1 MGPWSDAEQR
11 LHLVPRR
18 KRDEGREEAEH
29 EQRPP
34 ETQAGPPCGVAPL
47 DLGPPPGPL
56 TAVRAFDREGVER
69 RGLVG
74 QRRGS
79 SACRAGHTRILGNIS
94 RRMDGEEGRPPVET
108 LAEAAVGVAAA
119 GDLPTALDVL
129 AQAARAALEA
139 DTVVVRLADEEGRLE
154 ARAFAPAGSTLGAE
168 LAGTRAS
175 VDELLR
181 SGASEATE
189 RAAARTRAAGL
200 LAVPA
205 RVEGRVVGLLEAVRV
220 ASPFGRAERRL
231 AELAAAQLALAIR
244 GLAPNEARR
253 RRRDRLLGLAGDA
266 LAAGTDV
273 ERSARQAIRIAV
285 DASEAQAGALW
296 RRGLAD
302 APVLAASHGLPDELV
317 AEAGGLAAA
326 ALRDRPA
333 PAIALAEQLPASLRH
348 VATLP
353 LGQSPSGVLQ
363 LFFAVGDV
371 PSAHE
376 LRALSSFAARTAHAL
391 REGERVRA
399 QVGELERTRALLG
412 LIGDASSRLS
422 LAHTLETV
430 VDRVGHL
437 LPVDRLGVYLLDEDR
452 LSAAGG
458 RALPSEH
465 LKVATALLDAL
476 RGPLRARASVH
487 VVAGGEEPALEH
499 VRDALRETGESA
511 VIAAPLQMLGE
522 PIGLLAAYP
531 RAGSIG
537 AGDEELLAALAA
549 QLAVAVQNAR
559 LHEQSQQL
567 FEERST
573 ALRSARETGRRLVSL
588 YEIANAFTQSLSLER
603 TVDAIG
609 ATVVDALEV
618 DAAVVRSPDQRGD
631 VLVSRSVHVAD
642 ERHAGAMKSLLEHP
656 QPARTL
662 RDAAPELLDARK
674 ARRLGGAHSLL
685 LPFLEQGSTAALI
698 PIVGQGE
705 LLAELTVVSLDPA
718 RPIGADA
725 LTTARTLAQQAA
737 LAFENA
743 RLHQQLTHFA
753 ETMRKSLL
761 PQEPP
766 SVRDLDVGYRYESA
780 AQVEVGGDVFDFLE
794 LPDGRLALVLGD
806 VTGHGIDAA
815 AEMAM
820 AKFVFR
826 SLARRHPEP
835 SEFLARANDVVVAEI
850 TGGAFITMAYL
861 AADPDGRVGVASAG
875 HPRPRLV
882 HADGRIEEL
891 HCGGLALGIAPDQ
904 TYDEVR
910 VALEPGSS
918 VVVYTDGVVEAR
930 SDGELY
936 GLERLDA
943 VLTASAGEGA
953 QALADA
959 VIADCRAFAAGEL
972 DDDCAIV
979 VIGRP

>member
-1 MGPWSDAEQR
+1 MDDEQ
-11 LHLVPRR
+11 
-18 KRDEGREEAEH
+18 
-29 EQRPP
+29 
-34 ETQAGPPCGVAPL
+34 
-47 DLGPPPGPL
+47 
-56 TAVRAFDREGVER
+56 
-69 RGLVG
+69 
-74 QRRGS
+74 
-79 SACRAGHTRILGNIS
+79 
-94 RRMDGEEGRPPVET
+94 GRPPVET
-108 LAEAAVGVAAA
+108 LAAAAAGVAAA
-119 GDLPTALDVL
+119 GDLPTALEVL
-129 AQAARAALEA
+129 ARAARAALGA
-139 DTVVVRLADEEGRLE
+139 DAVVLRLADADGRLE

-168 LAGTRAS
+168 LAGTRSPAGER
-175 VDELLR
+175 DR
-181 SGASEATE
+181 RGASEATE
-189 RAAARTRAAGL
+189 RVAARTRAAGL

-205 RVEGRVVGLLEAVRV
+205 LVEGRVVGLLEAIRV
-220 ASPFGRAERRL
+220 ASTFSPAERSF

-244 GLAPNEARR
+244 GLAPDEARR
-253 RRRDRLLGLAGDA
+253 RRGDRLLGLAGDA
-266 LAAGTDV
+266 LAAAGDV
-273 ERSARQAIRIAV
+273 DRSARQAVRIAV
-285 DASEAQAGALW
+285 EASDAQAGALW
-296 RRGLAD
+296 RRGPLD
-302 APVLAASHGLPDELV
+302 GPVLAASQGLPDDLV
-317 AEAGGLAAA
+317 GAAAGLAADV
-326 ALRDRPA
+326 LRERPA
-333 PAIALAEQLPASLRH
+333 PAHTLENRFPVTLRH

-353 LGQSPSGVLQ
+353 LGQTPSGVLQ
-363 LFFAVGDV
+363 LFFGQDDAL
-371 PSAHE
+371 SAHE
-376 LRALSSFAARTAHAL
+376 LRALSSFAARSAHAL

-399 QVGELERTRALLG
+399 QEGELERTRALLG

-422 LAHTLETV
+422 LAHTMETV
-430 VDRVGHL
+430 VERLGHL
-437 LPVDRLGVYLLDEDR
+437 LPVERLGVYLLDED
-452 LSAAGG
+452 LLAAAGG
-458 RALPSEH
+458 RALPPDH
-465 LKVATALLDAL
+465 LKVATMVLEAL
-476 RGPLRARASVH
+476 RGPLRARASVQ
-487 VVAGGEEPALEH
+487 VVAGGDEAALER
-499 VRDALRETGESA
+499 VRDALRGTGETA
-511 VIAAPLQMLGE
+511 VVAAPLRRAGE
-522 PIGLLAAYP
+522 PIGLLVAYP
-531 RAGSIG
+531 RVGSLG
-537 AGDEELLAALAA
+537 PADEELLAALAS

-588 YEIANAFTQSLSLER
+588 YEIANAFTESLSLER

-631 VLVSRSVHVAD
+631 VLVPQSIHVAD
-642 ERHAGAMKSLLEHP
+642 ERHEGALRSLLDRP
-656 QPARTL
+656 QPVRSPRT
-662 RDAAPELLDARK
+662 AGPELLDAAK
-674 ARRLGGAHSLL
+674 ARRLGDAHALL
-685 LPFLEQGSTAALI
+685 VPFLERGSTAAVV

-718 RPIGADA
+718 RPIGRES

-766 SVRDLDVGYRYESA
+766 SVRGLDVGYRYESA

-794 LPDGRLALVLGD
+794 LPDGRLAVVLGD

-861 AADPDGRVGVASAG
+861 AADPGGRVGVASAG

-882 HADGRIEEL
+882 DADGRVREL
-891 HCGGLALGIAPDQ
+891 SCGGLALGVAPDQ
-904 TYDEVR
+904 TYDEVQ
-910 VALEPGSS
+910 VELEAGAS

-930 SDGELY
+930 RDGELY
-936 GLERLDA
+936 GLERLDC
-943 VLTASAGEGA
+943 VLASSANAGA

>member
-1 MGPWSDAEQR
+1 M
-11 LHLVPRR
+11 LPRGVR
-18 KRDEGREEAEH
+18 SGGTISGEMDSKEGR
-29 EQRPP
+29 
-34 ETQAGPPCGVAPL
+34 
-47 DLGPPPGPL
+47 
-56 TAVRAFDREGVER
+56 
-69 RGLVG
+69 
-74 QRRGS
+74 S
-79 SACRAGHTRILGNIS
+79 
-94 RRMDGEEGRPPVET
+94 PVET
-108 LAEAAVGVAAA
+108 LAEAAAGVAAT
-119 GDLPTALDVL
+119 GDLATALEVL
-129 AQAARAALEA
+129 ARATRAAIGA
-139 DTVVVRLADEEGRLE
+139 DTVVLRLADEEGRLE
-154 ARAFAPAGSTLGAE
+154 ARVFAPAGSALGAE
-168 LAGTRAS
+168 LAGTRAAAR
-175 VDELLR
+175 ELDR
-181 SGASEATE
+181 RDASEPTE
-189 RAAARTRAAGL
+189 RAAARARAVGL

-205 RVEGRVVGLLEAVRV
+205 RVEGRVVGLLEAIRV
-220 ASPFGRAERRL
+220 ASAFGEPERRL
-231 AELAAAQLALAIR
+231 AELAATQLALAIR
-244 GLAPNEARR
+244 GLAPDEARR

-266 LAAGTDV
+266 LAAGADA
-273 ERSARQAIRIAV
+273 ERSARQAVRIAV
-285 DASEAQAGALW
+285 EASEAQAGALW
-296 RRGLAD
+296 RRGTAD
-302 APVLAASHGLPDELV
+302 APVLAAAQGLPD
-317 AEAGGLAAA
+317 GLAAA
-326 ALRDRPA
+326 AAGLAAGTLREHPV
-333 PAIALAEQLPASLRH
+333 PVLTLVAELPAGFRQ
-348 VATLP
+348 VASLP

-363 LFFAVGDV
+363 LFFADADA
-371 PSAHE
+371 PAPHE
-376 LRALSSFAARTAHAL
+376 LRALSAFAARSAHAL
-391 REGERVRA
+391 RESERVRG
-399 QVGELERTRALLG
+399 QEEELERTRALLA

-430 VDRVGHL
+430 VDRLGQL

-458 RALPSEH
+458 RALPEAH
-465 LKVATALLDAL
+465 LAVATALLDAL

-487 VVAGGEEPALEH
+487 VRRGGDEPALGH
-499 VRDALRETGESA
+499 VRDALRESGESA
-511 VIAAPLQMLGE
+511 IVAAPLRIHGE
-522 PIGLLAAYP
+522 AIGLLAAYP
-531 RAGSIG
+531 G
-537 AGDEELLAALAA
+537 AASLGAADEELLAALAA

-588 YEIANAFTQSLSLER
+588 YEIANAFTESLSLER

-609 ATVVDALEV
+609 ATVVDSLEV

-631 VLVSRSVHVAD
+631 FLVSRSVHVAD
-642 ERHAGAMKSLLEHP
+642 ERYADALHSLLEHS
-656 QPARTL
+656 QPVRPF
-662 RDAAPELLDARK
+662 RDGAPELLDART
-674 ARRLGGAHSLL
+674 ARRLGGAHGLL
-685 LPFLEQGSTAALI
+685 VPFLEQGSTVALV
-698 PIVGQGE
+698 PIIGQGE
-705 LLAELTVVSLDPA
+705 LLAEVTVVSLDPA
-718 RPIGADA
+718 RPIGPDA
-725 LTTARTLAQQAA
+725 LTAARTLAQQAA

-806 VTGHGIDAA
+806 VTGHGIDAV

-861 AADPDGRVGVASAG
+861 AAGQDGRVGVASAG

-882 HADGRIEEL
+882 RADGRVEEL
-891 HCGGLALGIAPDQ
+891 RCGGLALGIAPDQ
-904 TYDEVR
+904 TYDEAWVE
-910 VALEPGSS
+910 LEPGSS

-930 SDGELY
+930 RDGELY

-943 VLTASAGEGA
+943 VLTSSAGGGA

-959 VIADCRAFAAGEL
+959 VVADCRAFAAGEL